1 MGIKLYRYRT
11 FKKNW
16 KEEAFDGIVE
26 PSSPLYFNDPYD
38 CDFCFQEDI
47 SDEIHERKD
56 YVEMVKKYIPL
67 RKEEQ
72 DRILYADDLERALRM
87 VFWAHGKSIQ
97 GSVKAFLR
105 NDMSEMTNELR
116 DAVRVVCLSET
127 YDSML
132 MWGHYAMNHAENKN
146 IWSKMKEKLHKYSF
160 LGCLLLAGIV
170 FFTWTDNWQ
179 VYTEP
184 LQETYTKGVLLA
196 EQLVE
201 GKWPGISGEQSD
213 ATGSVSGNVPGENV
227 KTGDTVSDGN
237 QTDQTMGTV
246 QSPATGEEAAMPET
260 TGTETQDP
268 AATVPVEEIPQ
279 EVVYHTVDDSYFD
292 DAVFIGD
299 SRTVGMYEYGGLE
312 ETSTF
317 YASTGL
323 TVYKM
328 FDSAIVSV
336 PGQKKKITVEE
347 ALSEKQFAKIYL
359 MIGINEMGTG
369 TVESFMKAYGEAVQ
383 HLQELQPDAV
393 IYLQA
398 IMKVTTE
405 RSEQGD
411 YITNE
416 GIGARNAE
424 IAELADDQKIFFLDV
439 NPLICD
445 ETGGMVASY
454 TYDGVHLKAQYI
466 PIWLD
471 FLKEHAVE

>member
-1 MGIKLYRYRT
+1 
-11 FKKNW
+11 
-16 KEEAFDGIVE
+16 
-26 PSSPLYFNDPYD
+26 
-38 CDFCFQEDI
+38 
-47 SDEIHERKD
+47 
-56 YVEMVKKYIPL
+56 
-67 RKEEQ
+67 
-72 DRILYADDLERALRM
+72 
-87 VFWAHGKSIQ
+87 
-97 GSVKAFLR
+97 
-105 NDMSEMTNELR
+105 
-116 DAVRVVCLSET
+116 
-127 YDSML
+127 
-132 MWGHYAMNHAENKN
+132 MNHAENKN

-279 EVVYHTVDDSYFD
+279 EVVYHTVDDSYFG

-359 MIGINEMGTG
+359 MIG
-369 TVESFMKAYGEAVQ
+369 
-383 HLQELQPDAV
+383 
-393 IYLQA
+393 
-398 IMKVTTE
+398 MKVTME

-416 GIGARNAE
+416 GIEARNAE
-424 IAELADDQKIFFLDV
+424 IAKLADDQKIFFLDV

>member
-1 MGIKLYRYRT
+1 MLQKLRQWIRKLS
-11 FKKNW
+11 F
-16 KEEAFDGIVE
+16 
-26 PSSPLYFNDPYD
+26 P
-38 CDFCFQEDI
+38 I
-47 SDEIHERKD
+47 S
-56 YVEMVKKYIPL
+56 
-67 RKEEQ
+67 
-72 DRILYADDLERALRM
+72 
-87 VFWAHGKSIQ
+87 
-97 GSVKAFLR
+97 
-105 NDMSEMTNELR
+105 
-116 DAVRVVCLSET
+116 
-127 YDSML
+127 
-132 MWGHYAMNHAENKN
+132 
-146 IWSKMKEKLHKYSF
+146 
-160 LGCLLLAGIV
+160 LLLMGV
-170 FFTWTDNWQ
+170 LFFTWTDNWQ
-179 VYTEP
+179 VYTDPLRELYNRGVQLAGGARMGHTSEP
-184 LQETYTKGVLLA
+184 GQQDGT
-196 EQLVE
+196 
-201 GKWPGISGEQSD
+201 
-213 ATGSVSGNVPGENV
+213 VS
-227 KTGDTVSDGN
+227 GDTVPE
-237 QTDQTMGTV
+237 GTED
-246 QSPATGEEAAMPET
+246 PTGESRTPAVGET
-260 TGTETQDP
+260 SADTQTETM
-268 AATVPVEEIPQ
+268 TTEEPQ
-279 EVVYHTVDDSYFD
+279 PTEPSEELPKEVVYNTVDDSYFD

-323 TVYKM
+323 TIYKM
-328 FDSAIVSV
+328 FDSKIVAV

-383 HLQELQPDAV
+383 HLQQLQPDAV

-405 RSEQGD
+405 RSGQGD

-416 GIGARNAE
+416 GIEARNEE
-424 IAELADDQKIFFLDV
+424 IAKLADDEKIYYLDV

>member
-1 MGIKLYRYRT
+1 
-11 FKKNW
+11 
-16 KEEAFDGIVE
+16 
-26 PSSPLYFNDPYD
+26 
-38 CDFCFQEDI
+38 
-47 SDEIHERKD
+47 
-56 YVEMVKKYIPL
+56 
-67 RKEEQ
+67 
-72 DRILYADDLERALRM
+72 
-87 VFWAHGKSIQ
+87 
-97 GSVKAFLR
+97 
-105 NDMSEMTNELR
+105 
-116 DAVRVVCLSET
+116 
-127 YDSML
+127 
-132 MWGHYAMNHAENKN
+132 
-146 IWSKMKEKLHKYSF
+146 MKEKLHKYSF
-160 LGCLLLAGIV
+160 LGCLLLTGIV
-170 FFTWTDNWQ
+170 FFNWTDQWQ
-179 VYTEP
+179 LYTEP
-184 LQETYTKGVLLA
+184 LQETYTKGV
-196 EQLVE
+196 QLVDRLANGQWQE
-201 GKWPGISGEQSD
+201 LLDRQSD
-213 ATGSVSGNVPGENV
+213 GRESVSGNVPGETAGTEPV
-227 KTGDTVSDGN
+227 AADQSA
-237 QTDQTMGTV
+237 QTDTEETTAST
-246 QSPATGEEAAMPET
+246 QSPVTGKTDLTETTESEAEEPAASTAAAVPGEEAPK
-260 TGTETQDP
+260 
-268 AATVPVEEIPQ
+268 

-312 ETSTF
+312 KTSTF

-323 TVYKM
+323 TIYKM

-347 ALSEKQFAKIYL
+347 ALSQKQFSKIYL

-405 RSEQGD
+405 RSAQGD

-416 GIGARNAE
+416 GIEARNAE
-424 IAELADDQKIFFLDV
+424 IAKLADDRKIFFLDV

-445 ETGGMVASY
+445 ETGGMAASY

>member
-1 MGIKLYRYRT
+1 
-11 FKKNW
+11 
-16 KEEAFDGIVE
+16 
-26 PSSPLYFNDPYD
+26 
-38 CDFCFQEDI
+38 
-47 SDEIHERKD
+47 
-56 YVEMVKKYIPL
+56 
-67 RKEEQ
+67 
-72 DRILYADDLERALRM
+72 
-87 VFWAHGKSIQ
+87 
-97 GSVKAFLR
+97 
-105 NDMSEMTNELR
+105 
-116 DAVRVVCLSET
+116 
-127 YDSML
+127 
-132 MWGHYAMNHAENKN
+132 MNYAENKN

-160 LGCLLLAGIV
+160 LGILLLGGIL
-170 FFTWTDNWQ
+170 FLTWTDNWQ

-184 LQETYTKGVLLA
+184 LQEAYTKGVQLA
-196 EQLVE
+196 DRLADGE
-201 GKWPGISGEQSD
+201 WPGMQ
-213 ATGSVSGNVPGENV
+213 TGRIDGTVSGDVPGEIV
-227 KTGDTVSDGN
+227 AADDGGTQTGAEDTMQGSV
-237 QTDQTMGTV
+237 
-246 QSPATGEEAAMPET
+246 TGEETGVSET
-260 TGTETQDP
+260 VAGAETQESAGTD
-268 AATVPVEEIPQ
+268 ASEEIPQ

-323 TVYKM
+323 TIYKM

-347 ALSEKQFAKIYL
+347 ALSERQFAKIYL

-383 HLQELQPDAV
+383 HLQELQPEAV

-398 IMKVTTE
+398 IMKVTAE

-416 GIGARNAE
+416 GIEARNEE
-424 IAELADDQKIFFLDV
+424 IAKLADDRKIFFLDV
-439 NPLICD
+439 NPEICD

-466 PIWLD
+466 PIWLN

>member
-1 MGIKLYRYRT
+1 MLQKLRQWIRKLS
-11 FKKNW
+11 F
-16 KEEAFDGIVE
+16 
-26 PSSPLYFNDPYD
+26 P
-38 CDFCFQEDI
+38 I
-47 SDEIHERKD
+47 S
-56 YVEMVKKYIPL
+56 
-67 RKEEQ
+67 
-72 DRILYADDLERALRM
+72 
-87 VFWAHGKSIQ
+87 
-97 GSVKAFLR
+97 
-105 NDMSEMTNELR
+105 
-116 DAVRVVCLSET
+116 
-127 YDSML
+127 
-132 MWGHYAMNHAENKN
+132 
-146 IWSKMKEKLHKYSF
+146 
-160 LGCLLLAGIV
+160 LLLMGV
-170 FFTWTDNWQ
+170 LFFTWTDNWQ
-179 VYTEP
+179 VYTDPLRELYNRGVQLAAGARMGHTSEP
-184 LQETYTKGVLLA
+184 GQQDGT
-196 EQLVE
+196 
-201 GKWPGISGEQSD
+201 
-213 ATGSVSGNVPGENV
+213 VS
-227 KTGDTVSDGN
+227 GDTVPE
-237 QTDQTMGTV
+237 GTED
-246 QSPATGEEAAMPET
+246 PTGESQTPAAGET
-260 TGTETQDP
+260 SADTQTETM
-268 AATVPVEEIPQ
+268 TTEEPQ
-279 EVVYHTVDDSYFD
+279 PTETSEELPKEVVYHTVDDSYFD

-323 TVYKM
+323 TIYKM
-328 FDSAIVSV
+328 FDSKIVAV

-416 GIGARNAE
+416 GIEARNAE
-424 IAELADDQKIFFLDV
+424 IAKLADDRKIFFLDV

>member
-1 MGIKLYRYRT
+1 MGVL
-11 FKKNW
+11 
-16 KEEAFDGIVE
+16 
-26 PSSPLYFNDPYD
+26 
-38 CDFCFQEDI
+38 
-47 SDEIHERKD
+47 
-56 YVEMVKKYIPL
+56 
-67 RKEEQ
+67 
-72 DRILYADDLERALRM
+72 
-87 VFWAHGKSIQ
+87 
-97 GSVKAFLR
+97 
-105 NDMSEMTNELR
+105 
-116 DAVRVVCLSET
+116 
-127 YDSML
+127 
-132 MWGHYAMNHAENKN
+132 
-146 IWSKMKEKLHKYSF
+146 
-160 LGCLLLAGIV
+160 

-179 VYTEP
+179 VYTDPLRELYNRGVQLAGGARMGHTSEP
-184 LQETYTKGVLLA
+184 GQQDGT
-196 EQLVE
+196 
-201 GKWPGISGEQSD
+201 
-213 ATGSVSGNVPGENV
+213 VS
-227 KTGDTVSDGN
+227 GDTVPE
-237 QTDQTMGTV
+237 GTED
-246 QSPATGEEAAMPET
+246 PTGESRTPAVGET
-260 TGTETQDP
+260 SADTQTETM
-268 AATVPVEEIPQ
+268 TTEEPQ
-279 EVVYHTVDDSYFD
+279 PTEPSEELPKEVVYNTVDDSYFD

-323 TVYKM
+323 TIYKM
-328 FDSAIVSV
+328 FDSKIVAV

-383 HLQELQPDAV
+383 HLQQLQPDAV

-405 RSEQGD
+405 RSGQGD

-416 GIGARNAE
+416 GIEARNEE
-424 IAELADDQKIFFLDV
+424 IAKLADDEKIYYLDV

>member
-1 MGIKLYRYRT
+1 
-11 FKKNW
+11 
-16 KEEAFDGIVE
+16 
-26 PSSPLYFNDPYD
+26 
-38 CDFCFQEDI
+38 
-47 SDEIHERKD
+47 
-56 YVEMVKKYIPL
+56 
-67 RKEEQ
+67 
-72 DRILYADDLERALRM
+72 
-87 VFWAHGKSIQ
+87 
-97 GSVKAFLR
+97 
-105 NDMSEMTNELR
+105 
-116 DAVRVVCLSET
+116 
-127 YDSML
+127 
-132 MWGHYAMNHAENKN
+132 MNHAENKN

-227 KTGDTVSDGN
+227 QTGDTVSDGN

-416 GIGARNAE
+416 GIEARNAE
-424 IAELADDQKIFFLDV
+424 IAKLADDRKIFFLDV

-445 ETGGMVASY
+445 EMASGA
-454 TYDGVHLKAQYI
+454 TPKMMAAPSLVRRPTSLSTIRPIKTMAQPTQWI
-466 PIWLD
+466 RVSLPQTSNSMLLSFHTPAAPLPIAGSLAKCRQFWGLRSGY
-471 FLKEHAVE
+471 LAV

>member
-1 MGIKLYRYRT
+1 
-11 FKKNW
+11 
-16 KEEAFDGIVE
+16 
-26 PSSPLYFNDPYD
+26 
-38 CDFCFQEDI
+38 
-47 SDEIHERKD
+47 
-56 YVEMVKKYIPL
+56 
-67 RKEEQ
+67 
-72 DRILYADDLERALRM
+72 
-87 VFWAHGKSIQ
+87 
-97 GSVKAFLR
+97 
-105 NDMSEMTNELR
+105 
-116 DAVRVVCLSET
+116 
-127 YDSML
+127 
-132 MWGHYAMNHAENKN
+132 MNQAENKN

-160 LGCLLLAGIV
+160 WGCFLLAGIV

-179 VYTEP
+179 MYTEP
-184 LQETYTKGVLLA
+184 LQEAYTEGVQLA
-196 EQLVE
+196 DSLTE
-201 GKWPGISGEQSD
+201 GKWLQLPEGQSDGTGSGYAPGEMMTAEDTGISGM
-213 ATGSVSGNVPGENV
+213 T
-227 KTGDTVSDGN
+227 
-237 QTDQTMGTV
+237 QTSSEDTV
-246 QSPATGEEAAMPET
+246 QSSAAGEEAGMSGAAADAQTP
-260 TGTETQDP
+260 DP
-268 AATVPVEEIPQ
+268 AAPDASEETPQ

-323 TVYKM
+323 TIYKM

-347 ALSEKQFAKIYL
+347 ALSEKQFARIYL

-369 TVESFMKAYGEAVQ
+369 TVESFMKAYSEAVQ
-383 HLQELQPDAV
+383 HLRELQPDAV

-411 YITNE
+411 YINNE
-416 GIGARNAE
+416 GIEARNAE
-424 IAELADDQKIFFLDV
+424 IAKLTDDQKIFFLDV
-439 NPLICD
+439 NPEICD

-471 FLKEHAVE
+471 YLKAHAVE

>member
-1 MGIKLYRYRT
+1 
-11 FKKNW
+11 
-16 KEEAFDGIVE
+16 
-26 PSSPLYFNDPYD
+26 
-38 CDFCFQEDI
+38 
-47 SDEIHERKD
+47 
-56 YVEMVKKYIPL
+56 
-67 RKEEQ
+67 
-72 DRILYADDLERALRM
+72 
-87 VFWAHGKSIQ
+87 
-97 GSVKAFLR
+97 
-105 NDMSEMTNELR
+105 
-116 DAVRVVCLSET
+116 
-127 YDSML
+127 
-132 MWGHYAMNHAENKN
+132 MNPTENKN
-146 IWSKMKEKLHKYSF
+146 IWSKVKQKLHKYSF
-160 LGCLLLAGIV
+160 LGCLLLAGVV
-170 FFTWTDNWQ
+170 FFTWTDNWKI
-179 VYTEP
+179 YAEP
-184 LQETYTKGVLLA
+184 LQQMYERGTELLQRHPDSEA
-196 EQLVE
+196 E
-201 GKWPGISGEQSD
+201 PD
-213 ATGSVSGNVPGENV
+213 A
-227 KTGDTVSDGN
+227 
-237 QTDQTMGTV
+237 
-246 QSPATGEEAAMPET
+246 PATGEVTVSGNLVPAEGEMAAETESAATEPVATEAS
-260 TGTETQDP
+260 ETQEP
-268 AATVPVEEIPQ
+268 EESEEPK

-323 TVYKM
+323 TIYKM
-328 FDSAIVSV
+328 FDSAIVPV

-383 HLQELQPDAV
+383 HLQELQPDAI

-416 GIGARNAE
+416 GIEARNTE
-424 IAELADDQKIFFLDV
+424 IAKLADNEKIFYLDV

-445 ETGGMVASY
+445 ETGGMAASY

-466 PIWLD
+466 PIWLN

>member
-1 MGIKLYRYRT
+1 MLQKLRQWIRKLS
-11 FKKNW
+11 F
-16 KEEAFDGIVE
+16 
-26 PSSPLYFNDPYD
+26 P
-38 CDFCFQEDI
+38 I
-47 SDEIHERKD
+47 S
-56 YVEMVKKYIPL
+56 
-67 RKEEQ
+67 
-72 DRILYADDLERALRM
+72 
-87 VFWAHGKSIQ
+87 
-97 GSVKAFLR
+97 
-105 NDMSEMTNELR
+105 
-116 DAVRVVCLSET
+116 
-127 YDSML
+127 
-132 MWGHYAMNHAENKN
+132 
-146 IWSKMKEKLHKYSF
+146 
-160 LGCLLLAGIV
+160 LLLMGV
-170 FFTWTDNWQ
+170 LFFTWTDNWQ
-179 VYTEP
+179 MYTDPLRELYNRGVQLAGGARMGHTSEPGQQDGTVSGDTVPEGTEDPTGESRTPAVGETSADTQTETMTTEEPQPTEP
-184 LQETYTKGVLLA
+184 L
-196 EQLVE
+196 
-201 GKWPGISGEQSD
+201 
-213 ATGSVSGNVPGENV
+213 
-227 KTGDTVSDGN
+227 
-237 QTDQTMGTV
+237 
-246 QSPATGEEAAMPET
+246 EELPK
-260 TGTETQDP
+260 
-268 AATVPVEEIPQ
+268 

-323 TVYKM
+323 TIYKM
-328 FDSAIVSV
+328 FDSKIVAV

-383 HLQELQPDAV
+383 HLQQLQPDAV

-405 RSEQGD
+405 RSGQGD

-416 GIGARNAE
+416 GIEARNEE
-424 IAELADDQKIFFLDV
+424 IAKLADDEKIYYLDV

>member
-1 MGIKLYRYRT
+1 MLQKLRQWIRKLS
-11 FKKNW
+11 F
-16 KEEAFDGIVE
+16 
-26 PSSPLYFNDPYD
+26 P
-38 CDFCFQEDI
+38 I
-47 SDEIHERKD
+47 S
-56 YVEMVKKYIPL
+56 
-67 RKEEQ
+67 
-72 DRILYADDLERALRM
+72 
-87 VFWAHGKSIQ
+87 
-97 GSVKAFLR
+97 
-105 NDMSEMTNELR
+105 
-116 DAVRVVCLSET
+116 
-127 YDSML
+127 
-132 MWGHYAMNHAENKN
+132 
-146 IWSKMKEKLHKYSF
+146 
-160 LGCLLLAGIV
+160 LLLMGV
-170 FFTWTDNWQ
+170 LFFTWTDNWQ
-179 VYTEP
+179 VYTDPIRELYNRGVQLAAGARMGHTSEP
-184 LQETYTKGVLLA
+184 GQQDGT
-196 EQLVE
+196 
-201 GKWPGISGEQSD
+201 
-213 ATGSVSGNVPGENV
+213 VS
-227 KTGDTVSDGN
+227 GDTVPE
-237 QTDQTMGTV
+237 GTED
-246 QSPATGEEAAMPET
+246 PTGESRTPAVGET
-260 TGTETQDP
+260 SADTQTETM
-268 AATVPVEEIPQ
+268 TTEEPQ
-279 EVVYHTVDDSYFD
+279 PREPSEELPKEVVYHTVDDSYFD

-323 TVYKM
+323 TIYKM
-328 FDSAIVSV
+328 FDSKIVAV

-383 HLQELQPDAV
+383 HLQQLQPDAV

-405 RSEQGD
+405 RSGQGD

-416 GIGARNAE
+416 GIEARNEE
-424 IAELADDQKIFFLDV
+424 IAKLADDEKIYYLDV

>member
-1 MGIKLYRYRT
+1 MLQKLRQWIRKLS
-11 FKKNW
+11 F
-16 KEEAFDGIVE
+16 
-26 PSSPLYFNDPYD
+26 P
-38 CDFCFQEDI
+38 I
-47 SDEIHERKD
+47 S
-56 YVEMVKKYIPL
+56 
-67 RKEEQ
+67 
-72 DRILYADDLERALRM
+72 
-87 VFWAHGKSIQ
+87 
-97 GSVKAFLR
+97 
-105 NDMSEMTNELR
+105 
-116 DAVRVVCLSET
+116 
-127 YDSML
+127 
-132 MWGHYAMNHAENKN
+132 
-146 IWSKMKEKLHKYSF
+146 
-160 LGCLLLAGIV
+160 LLLMGV
-170 FFTWTDNWQ
+170 LFFTWTDNWQ
-179 VYTEP
+179 VYTDPLRELYNRGVQLAGGARMGHTSEP
-184 LQETYTKGVLLA
+184 GQQDGT
-196 EQLVE
+196 
-201 GKWPGISGEQSD
+201 
-213 ATGSVSGNVPGENV
+213 VS
-227 KTGDTVSDGN
+227 GDTVPE
-237 QTDQTMGTV
+237 GTED
-246 QSPATGEEAAMPET
+246 PTGESQTPAAGET
-260 TGTETQDP
+260 SADTQTETM
-268 AATVPVEEIPQ
+268 TTEEPQ
-279 EVVYHTVDDSYFD
+279 PTEPSEELPKEVVYNTVDDSYFD

-323 TVYKM
+323 TIYKM
-328 FDSAIVSV
+328 FDSKIVAV

-383 HLQELQPDAV
+383 HLQQLQPDAV

-405 RSEQGD
+405 RSGQGD

-416 GIGARNAE
+416 GIEARNEE
-424 IAELADDQKIFFLDV
+424 IAKLADDEKIYYLDV